1 MKTLLATLALVAAGT
16 AASAN
21 TLYGCER
28 QTLPIL
34 GFTNKAAAE
43 SWYPENIWFVIDAQ
57 DEWADGTY
65 GDDTGI
71 YTNWIHFGEVR
82 VELGTKRNK
91 NKVWVSPVPKPGYK
105 TAAAASYECTTS
117 YTSWES
123 Y

>member
-21 TLYGCER
+21 TLYECER

-57 DEWADGTY
+57 EEVVAVVEIDHEWQKCGQY
-65 GDDTGI
+65 GLV
-71 YTNWIHFGEVR
+71 YWEPEEVPGFYDCR
-82 VELGTKRNK
+82 
-91 NKVWVSPVPKPGYK
+91 KP
-105 TAAAASYECTTS
+105 T
-117 YTSWES
+117 
-123 Y
+123 